1 MQTNNRKVKM
11 QTNKN
16 NISDQAF
23 DLAKSVN
30 SASRVANL
38 YGKLFAIKD
47 MQIHLLEQEKL
58 IKDQLES
65 EERK

>member
-1 MQTNNRKVKM
+1 M

-16 NISDQAF
+16 KISEQALGIA
-23 DLAKSVN
+23 DTIN
-30 SASRVANL
+30 NASRVATL

-47 MQIHLLEQEKL
+47 MQIHLLKQEKL

>member
-1 MQTNNRKVKM
+1 M

-38 YGKLFAIKD
+38 YCKLFAIKD
-47 MQIHLLEQEKL
+47 MQIHLLKQEKL